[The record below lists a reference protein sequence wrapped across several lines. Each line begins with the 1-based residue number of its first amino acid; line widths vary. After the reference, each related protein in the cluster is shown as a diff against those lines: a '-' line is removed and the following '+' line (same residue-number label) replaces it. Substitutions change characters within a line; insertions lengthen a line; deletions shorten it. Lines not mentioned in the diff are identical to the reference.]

1 MSHPMTDHLFAT
13 TAGTLLLVLLA
24 FLSKTYSSPQVPPP
38 VDPAAAQLTAV
49 LTQQQI
55 AWNQGDIPTFMKG
68 YWHSPE
74 LTFSGS
80 TGVSR
85 GWEAVRARY
94 QRTYSTQATMGHLE
108 FSDLEVRSLGSTS
121 ALVLGKWQLT
131 RSSGN
136 IGGVFTL
143 IFQRFSDGWKIIHDH
158 TSSVE
163 VKP

>member
-1 MSHPMTDHLFAT
+1 
-13 TAGTLLLVLLA
+13 
-24 FLSKTYSSPQVPPP
+24 
-38 VDPAAAQLTAV
+38 
-49 LTQQQI
+49 
-55 AWNQGDIPTFMKG
+55 MKG